1 MREQYIHD
9 LEAFSDK
16 LAEQAR
22 AVFEHV
28 HLAIQSFN
36 QMDTTVAEKLKEAD
50 VMINQIT
57 SNIEKEAY
65 RLIAL
70 QQPVAEDLRLIF
82 TVMSISVDLER
93 IGDHAVLIAKNV
105 SRAYEDE
112 HAEKDTILS
121 DIINRMAQLVF
132 EMMNEAL
139 EAFAQKDSTN
149 ARMIAEKDEL
159 VDAGLKQLY
168 NESSRR
174 MESNRDSV
182 NPGINY
188 LAIGNSVERIGDYV
202 TNICE
207 RIVYLTDATMID
219 LNQ

>member
-112 HAEKDTILS
+112 HAEKDGILS